1 MKGKISKQNN
11 IKEIIIFFP
20 LEIIKKKSLH
30 KKKLIKLTAQYLSSH
45 ITISKIS
52 IKLRI

>member
-30 KKKLIKLTAQYLSSH
+30 KKKTNKTNSTVPI
-45 ITISKIS
+45 ITHNN
-52 IKLRI
+52 